1 MNYPKEDKIDYNRSK
16 EKFLTFLE
24 AKENAIMVLA
34 TSADNVVMARSV
46 LIFNNDLDIYFFTW
60 NHSRKCAQIANNNM
74 VSLCKDKIEI
84 EGKAEILGLMTSE
97 ENKNILEMLRK
108 KQPNAVKRWENKPNM
123 VIVRIQ
129 PTFAAID
136 GYYIDNDAYI
146 EYIDFKKKIAYRLK
160 WGYN

>member
-1 MNYPKEDKIDYNRSK
+1 MNYPKEDKIDYTRSK
-16 EKFLTFLE
+16 EKLLTFLE

-60 NHSRKCAQIANNNM
+60 KHSRKCVQIEKNST
-74 VSLCKDKIEI
+74 VSLCRDKVEI
-84 EGKAEILGLMTSE
+84 EGKAKILGLMTSE
-97 ENKNILEMLRK
+97 
-108 KQPNAVKRWENKPNM
+108 ENKPNM

-136 GYYIDNDAYI
+136 GYYIGNDAYV
-146 EYIDFKKKIAYRLK
+146 EYIDFKKKIAYKVK
-160 WGYN
+160 WDCY